1 MKKVLYIIL
10 ISIFSLTIISCS
22 DEKEEYSATDNTTAD
37 NTTTDNTT
45 TDNTTT
51 DNTTTDNTTTT
62 DTTSPTV
69 ESISPTDNQ
78 GGVSISDNISVTFS
92 VAMDNSSVTTNSSN
106 TSCSGSLELSSD
118 NFSNCIQMSSSPSS
132 SNSEKTF
139 TINPSDNL
147 SRGTTYKTRVT
158 TGVKD
163 SAGNTLG
170 SQYETSSGFTTWS
183 GTQQLGTSSGNTKT
197 DGVTVD
203 SSGNIYVTGYTYGGL
218 DNNTNSGNT
227 DIFLVK
233 YNSSGVKQWTK
244 QLGTSN
250 SDAGTGVTV
259 DSSDNIYVTG
269 STQGGLDGNSNTAG
283 SSWDYFLVKYN
294 SSGVKQWT
302 EQHGSVAKEVLG
314 VNGYYT
320 DLGQGV
326 TVDSSDNIYVTGTT
340 NYGSNDIFLVKF
352 YDNGTKQWT
361 QLLGTSSD
369 DRVALGFGEIM
380 DGVTVDSS
388 DNIYVVGSTKGGMDN
403 NTNSGGWDFFLVK
416 FNSSGT
422 KQWTQQLGTSSTDY
436 GNAVAV
442 DSSDNI
448 YVTGT
453 TAGGL
458 DGNTHF
464 GSNDIFLVKYNSSGE
479 KQWTQQLGGHW
490 YTSSGNIVYS
500 HNDAGTGVTVDSSN
514 NIYVTGVTS
523 KVIVDGS
530 NTSYGGVDSVLVK
543 YNSSGVKQWAKQLGT
558 SGHDYGQG
566 VTADSSGNI
575 YVTGKTN
582 GGLDNNT
589 NSGSLDVFL
598 VKYNSDGV
606 KQ

>member
-1 MKKVLYIIL
+1 MKKYLFIFL
-10 ISIFSLTIISCS
+10 ISFFSLTVISCG
-22 DEKEEYSATDNTTAD
+22 DDKEEYSATGSTDD
-37 NTTTDNTT
+37 TTTDNTT

-51 DNTTTDNTTTT
+51 DNTTTDNTTT
-62 DTTSPTV
+62 DTTAPTV
-69 ESISPTDNQ
+69 SSISPTDNQ

-92 VAMDNSSVTTNSSN
+92 VAMDNSSVTTNTSN
-106 TSCSGSLELSSD
+106 TTCSGSFQLSLD
-118 NFSNCIQMSSSPSS
+118 NFGGCVQMSSSPSS
-132 SNSEKTF
+132 SNSDKTF
-139 TINPSDNL
+139 TVDPSDNL

-170 SQYETSSGFTTWS
+170 SEYETSSGFTTWS
-183 GTQQLGTSSGNTKT
+183 GTQQLGTSSGDTKT

-203 SSGNIYVTGYTYGGL
+203 SSGNIYVTGYTSGGL

-244 QLGTSN
+244 QLGTST

-259 DSSDNIYVTG
+259 DSSGNIYVTG
-269 STQGGLDGNSNTAG
+269 STKGGLDGNSNTAG
-283 SSWDYFLVKYN
+283 SSWDFFLVKYN

-302 EQHGSVAKEVLG
+302 EQYGNVAAEVLG
-314 VNGYYT
+314 VGGYYT
-320 DLGQGV
+320 DFGQGV
-326 TVDSSDNIYVTGTT
+326 TVDSSDNIYVTGTI
-340 NYGSNDIFLVKF
+340 NYGGNDIFLVKF

-361 QLLGTSSD
+361 KLLGTSSD

-458 DGNTHF
+458 DNNTHF
-464 GSNDIFLVKYNSSGE
+464 GANDIFLVKYNSSGE
-479 KQWTQQLGGHW
+479 KQWTQQLGGFFIGD
-490 YTSSGNIVYS
+490 SSGTIVYS

-514 NIYVTGVTS
+514 NIYVTGSTS
-523 KVIVDGS
+523 KVIVGS
-530 NTSYGGVDSVLVK
+530 NTSYGGVDTVLVK
-543 YNSSGVKQWAKQLGT
+543 YNSSGAKQWAKQLGT

-582 GGLDNNT
+582 GGLDGNT
-589 NSGSLDVFL
+589 SSGSLDVFL